1 MPAIVPISGLAS
13 PLSMTPATGASATS
27 TSASGGSSSFGQV
40 LSDALEQVDQLQQSA
55 DTASTQ
61 LASGQST
68 DLHSALMTV
77 EEASL
82 AMQLTVQVRNKVA
95 DAYQEIMRMTV

>member
-1 MPAIVPISGLAS
+1 MPAITPTSGLS
-13 PLSMTPATGASATS
+13 STLSIIPSTGTSAT
-27 TSASGGSSSFGQV
+27 TNAASSGSSSFGQV

-82 AMQLTVQVRNKVA
+82 AMQLTVQVRNKLV
-95 DAYQEIMRMTV
+95 DSYQEVMKMSV